1 MSDYDSSSQDEDD
14 GMENID
20 LHSLDLNG
28 AVPQTEP
35 ENERQVG
42 NNAGGFVYKIDDM
55 ARLKR
60 FLLLGS
66 ESGNYY
72 VTSADTKQGSVK
84 CLGRLL
90 ADGKGEEVVKE
101 IVAVSTEGRAAKQ
114 GPGLYALAWCA
125 RRGDLATKRAAFK
138 ALNDVCRTACT
149 LFEFVENCCVLGA
162 PDEAPDADGPHA
174 TTAAHGGKRK
184 AKKPVRGKACWGR
197 AMRNAVASWYLSRDP
212 MDLALQVTKYRSRHG
227 WTHLDMI
234 RMAHPKVS
242 DKAAADAKPAV

>member
-72 VTSADTKQGSVK
+72 VTSADTKKGAVK

-90 ADGKGEEVVKE
+90 ADGKGAEVVKE
-101 IVAVSTEGRAAKQ
+101 IVEVSTEGRAAKQ

-162 PDEAPDADGPHA
+162 SDDALDAEATQQP
-174 TTAAHGGKRK
+174 GKRK
-184 AKKPVRGKACWGR
+184 AKNAAKPVRGKACWGR